1 MSQVT
6 IYLEEDTLAAAKA
19 AAARAK
25 MSLSKWFA
33 QFAEA
38 EKTKPLRSW
47 DEVFAEIDRLRDPE
61 SDKALDFLLDPKTR
75 YEGLLPQREV
85 DWGQI

>member
-6 IYLEEDTLAAAKA
+6 IYLEEETLALAKA

-38 EKTKPLRSW
+38 EKTKPKADLGAFM
-47 DEVFAEIDRLRDPE
+47 DELDRAYGTEGRNDF
-61 SDKALDFLLDPKTR
+61 DFLLDPKTR
-75 YEGLLPQREV
+75 YADLAPQRELEPF
-85 DWGQI
+85 

>member
-33 QFAEA
+33 QHAEA
-38 EKTKPLRSW
+38 EKAKTPQ
-47 DEVFAEIDRLRDPE
+47 DMAAFFASIDRLRTPE
-61 SDKALDFLLDPKTR
+61 TDKAWDFLLDPLTR
-75 YEGLLPQREV
+75 NADLGKDAPRVPFE
-85 DWGQI
+85 

>member
-38 EKTKPLRSW
+38 EKAQNNGSLS
-47 DEVFAEIDRLRDPE
+47 EMFAEIDRLRADGCDDFPDLIE
-61 SDKALDFLLDPKTR
+61 LRATDVLDRP
-75 YEGLLPQREV
+75 REA
-85 DWGQI
+85 W

>member
-6 IYLEEDTLAAAKA
+6 IYLEEETLALAKA

-38 EKTKPLRSW
+38 EKANPGRSM
-47 DEVFAEIDRLRDPE
+47 AEILDDLDQKYGTE
-61 SDKALDFLLDPKTR
+61 GKDGLDFLLDPKTR
-75 YEGLLPQREV
+75 YADLAPQRELEPF
-85 DWGQI
+85 

>member
-19 AAARAK
+19 AAARAQ

-38 EKTKPLRSW
+38 EKLKPVQSW
-47 DEVFAEIDRLRDPE
+47 DDFFAEIDSLASKLPDTLDGWDALLKDRYTGLGADVSRE
-61 SDKALDFLLDPKTR
+61 SF
-75 YEGLLPQREV
+75 
-85 DWGQI
+85 

>member
-6 IYLEEDTLAAAKA
+6 IYLDEDTLAAAKA

-25 MSLSKWFA
+25 ISLSKWFA

-38 EKTKPLRSW
+38 EKTKPLQSLG
-47 DEVFAEIDRLRDPE
+47 EMFAEIDRMRDPE

-75 YEGLLPQREV
+75 YEGLLPQRDI
-85 DWGQI
+85 DWGKA

>member
-6 IYLEEDTLAAAKA
+6 IYLEEETLALAKA

-38 EKTKPLRSW
+38 EKVKQLPSLG
-47 DEVFAEIDRLRDPE
+47 EVFAEIDVLRDLE
-61 SDKALDFLLDPKTR
+61 SDKALDFLLDPQAR
-75 YEGLLPQREV
+75 HERLSSQREV
-85 DWGQI
+85 DWGKN

>member
-6 IYLEEDTLAAAKA
+6 IYLEEETLALAKA

-38 EKTKPLRSW
+38 EKAKQPQDLQQLIE
-47 DEVFAEIDRLRDPE
+47 DLDRRFGPE
-61 SDKALDFLLDPKTR
+61 DDDAYDFLLDQKTR
-75 YEGLLPQREV
+75 YADLAPQRELEPF
-85 DWGQI
+85 

>member
-33 QFAEA
+33 QYAEA
-38 EKTKPLRSW
+38 EKAKPLQSL
-47 DEVFAEIDRLRDPE
+47 EEMFAEIDRLRDPE
-61 SDKALDFLLDPKTR
+61 SDKALDFLLDPKNR
-75 YEGLLPQREV
+75 YEGLKSRRDI
-85 DWGQI
+85 DWGQV

>member
-33 QFAEA
+33 QYAEA
-38 EKTKPLRSW
+38 EKAKPLRSW
-47 DEVFAEIDRLRDPE
+47 DEVYAEMERLGDPRNDT
-61 SDKALDFLLDPKTR
+61 SLDFLLDQKTR
-75 YEGLLPQREV
+75 YADLAPQRDLEPF
-85 DWGQI
+85 